1 MLSKRKFYMT
11 FLAAKME
18 RCSAVDL
25 WMLKMLNLLML
36 VCSNWNS
43 DGRSL
48 FLGFIRK
55 WFLTYQ
61 ATDFRLCMIR
71 PIRESALLGSPPLK
85 FINNPNESS
94 NNVVKRWTSF
104 TKSTWPE
111 FIQKPQMLVESQLTE
126 ADKALYR
133 SGEYSL
139 IADLSKF

>member
-1 MLSKRKFYMT
+1 
-11 FLAAKME
+11 
-18 RCSAVDL
+18 
-25 WMLKMLNLLML
+25 
-36 VCSNWNS
+36 
-43 DGRSL
+43 
-48 FLGFIRK
+48 
-55 WFLTYQ
+55 
-61 ATDFRLCMIR
+61 MIR